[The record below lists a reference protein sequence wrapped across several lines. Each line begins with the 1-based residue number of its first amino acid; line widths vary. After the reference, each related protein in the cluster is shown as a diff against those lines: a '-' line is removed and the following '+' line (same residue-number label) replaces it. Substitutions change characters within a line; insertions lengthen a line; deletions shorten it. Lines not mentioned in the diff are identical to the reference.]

1 MMVCTYVYVSIKLS
15 TMKFLLKNIA
25 LTLLLALSLFM
36 LNISQPALA
45 ADIEAGAKLFK
56 ANCIAC
62 HLNGGNSVQQ
72 GKTLKLEAL
81 QANNMYSLEAIM
93 TQVKN
98 GKNVMPAFGKKLKPA
113 DIENVASYVLA
124 QADNGWKK

>member
-1 MMVCTYVYVSIKLS
+1 
-15 TMKFLLKNIA
+15 MKFLLKNIA
-25 LTLLLALSLFM
+25 LTLLLGLSLFM
-36 LNISQPALA
+36 LNFSQPAIA
-45 ADIEAGAKLFK
+45 ADLEAGAKLFK
-56 ANCIAC
+56 ANCVTC
-62 HLNGGNSVQQ
+62 HLKGNNTVQKD
-72 GKTLKLEAL
+72 KTLKLEAL

>member
-1 MMVCTYVYVSIKLS
+1 MKSIFKH
-15 TMKFLLKNIA
+15 IA
-25 LTLLLALSLFM
+25 LILLVLGLGLF
-36 LNISQPALA
+36 NFNQTAIA
-45 ADIEAGAKLFK
+45 ADLEAGAKLFK
-56 ANCIAC
+56 ANCVSC
-62 HLNGGNSVQQ
+62 HLRGNNTVQKD
-72 GKTLKLEAL
+72 KTLKLDAL

>member
-1 MMVCTYVYVSIKLS
+1 MV
-15 TMKFLLKNIA
+15 
-25 LTLLLALSLFM
+25 LSLGL
-36 LNISQPALA
+36 LNFSQPAFA
-45 ADIEAGAKLFK
+45 ADLEAGAKLFK
-56 ANCIAC
+56 ANCVAC